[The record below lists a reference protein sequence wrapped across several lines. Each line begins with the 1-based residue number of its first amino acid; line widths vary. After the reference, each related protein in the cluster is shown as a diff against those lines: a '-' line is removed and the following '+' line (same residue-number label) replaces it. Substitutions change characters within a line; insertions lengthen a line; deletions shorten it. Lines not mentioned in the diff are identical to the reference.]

1 MDIFINKSITNG
13 IEAYNNKNAGK
24 DYSSSH
30 YYELTII
37 EILTKIYDRVSII
50 IPYKT
55 KYEKNFI
62 NNLKIYGLSN
72 EDTNLFITSLEEY
85 DNWLTNQTGTTTKS
99 VDNIHLKAVGFFKLR
114 QTCDDFLIFRLCL
127 FCDGFCRICIAAE
140 YSRQLFTERSGK
152 QRPHS
157 HWHSFVFHFAILR
170 FSSESDRSGYFI
182 KS

>member
-1 MDIFINKSITNG
+1 MFTSSPVEDSVIESRGDYHVRTIENANWSDITLALATNFNTRGEQLTKEAAKDKYVSSILPRESNNNTL
-13 IEAYNNKNAGK
+13 AYNNKNAGK

-72 EDTNLFITSLEEY
+72 EDTNLFITSLA
-85 DNWLTNQTGTTTKS
+85 LSLMISFTPISPIT
-99 VDNIHLKAVGFFKLR
+99 
-114 QTCDDFLIFRLCL
+114 FL
-127 FCDGFCRICIAAE
+127 
-140 YSRQLFTERSGK
+140 
-152 QRPHS
+152 
-157 HWHSFVFHFAILR
+157 
-170 FSSESDRSGYFI
+170 SSI
-182 KS
+182 T

>member
-1 MDIFINKSITNG
+1 MDIFINKAITNG

-85 DNWLTNQTGTTTKS
+85 DNWLTNKTGITTKS
-99 VDNIHLKAVGFFKLR
+99 VDNLHK
-114 QTCDDFLIFRLCL
+114 DDL
-127 FCDGFCRICIAAE
+127 
-140 YSRQLFTERSGK
+140 TK
-152 QRPHS
+152 
-157 HWHSFVFHFAILR
+157 
-170 FSSESDRSGYFI
+170 ESI
-182 KS
+182 

>member
-1 MDIFINKSITNG
+1 MDIFINKAITNG

-72 EDTNLFITSLEEY
+72 EDTNLFITSLA
-85 DNWLTNQTGTTTKS
+85 LSLIISFTPISPIK
-99 VDNIHLKAVGFFKLR
+99 LKNLK
-114 QTCDDFLIFRLCL
+114 
-127 FCDGFCRICIAAE
+127 
-140 YSRQLFTERSGK
+140 
-152 QRPHS
+152 
-157 HWHSFVFHFAILR
+157 
-170 FSSESDRSGYFI
+170 I
-182 KS
+182 KVLK